1 MTGLTG
7 ARVLL
12 TGATG
17 LIGRA
22 TLSSLV
28 AQGAG
33 VIALSRSGRDVR
45 GAAQA
50 VACDLLDASAL
61 ARVVG
66 QVRAT
71 HLVHLAWA
79 DGADRWHS
87 PVNDAWADATLA
99 LLRCFADNGGQRA
112 LIAGS
117 CAEYDW
123 TGSGLLAESSPLRPA
138 TRYGQAKARAGD
150 AARAA
155 APGLGL
161 ALVWARP
168 FFVYGPGEPAGRL
181 VGDLVR
187 GLRAGRA
194 VDCTDGLQRRDFLY
208 SGDLGDALA
217 GLLASDATGPVNV
230 ASGRAIPVA
239 DLIAEIAR
247 QVGRPDLIRFGAR
260 PRPADDP
267 AELCADVT
275 LLTRATGFRP
285 AHDLAAGVAALLA
298 TEGIAA

>member
-1 MTGLTG
+1 MTRLTG

-22 TLSSLV
+22 TAV
-28 AQGAG
+28 ALAGLGAE
-33 VIALSRSGRDVR
+33 VIALSRSGRSVP
-45 GAAQA
+45 GAAHT
-50 VACDLLDASAL
+50 VSCDLLDATSMT
-61 ARVVG
+61 RVASLG
-66 QVRAT
+66 AT

-87 PVNDAWADATLA
+87 PVNDDWADATLA
-99 LLRCFADNGGQRA
+99 LLRAFAESGGRRA

-123 TGSGLLAESSPLRPA
+123 TGPGLLAESAPLRPA
-138 TRYGQAKARAGD
+138 TRYGRAKARAGD

-155 APGLGL
+155 APGFGVS
-161 ALVWARP
+161 LVWARP
-168 FFVYGPGEPAGRL
+168 FFVYGPGEPGGRL

-187 GLRAGRA
+187 GLRAGRM

-208 SGDLGDALA
+208 SGDLGQALA
-217 GLLASDATGPVNV
+217 GLLASDATGSVNV
-230 ASGRAIPVA
+230 ASGRAIPVR
-239 DLIAEIAR
+239 DLIGEVAR
-247 QVGRPDLIRFGAR
+247 QIGRPDLIRLGAR

-285 AHDLAAGVAALLA
+285 THDLAAGVAALLA
-298 TEGIAA
+298 ADGVTP

>member
-1 MTGLTG
+1 MTRLTG

-22 TLSSLV
+22 VLPAL
-28 AQGAG
+28 AGLGAE
-33 VIALSRSGRDVR
+33 VIVLSRSGRDVP
-45 GAAQA
+45 GATQA
-50 VACDLLDASAL
+50 VACDLLDAAL
-61 ARVVG
+61 MTRIVSE
-66 QVRAT
+66 VRAT

-87 PVNDAWADATLA
+87 PVNDDWAEATMA
-99 LLRCFADNGGQRA
+99 LLRCFAASGGQRA

-123 TGSGLLAESSPLRPA
+123 TGPGLLSETTPLRPA
-138 TRYGQAKARAGD
+138 TRYGQAKARAGE

-155 APGLGL
+155 APGLGV

-168 FFVYGPGEPAGRL
+168 FFVYGPGEPEGRL

-208 SGDLGDALA
+208 SGDLGQALA
-217 GLLASDATGPVNV
+217 NLLASGATGAVNV
-230 ASGRAIPVA
+230 ASGRAIPVR
-239 DLIAEIAR
+239 DLIGEVAR
-247 QVGRPDLIRFGAR
+247 QIGRPDLIRLGAR
-260 PRPADDP
+260 TRPAADP

-285 AHDLAAGVAALLA
+285 AHDLASGVAALLA
-298 TEGIAA
+298 AEGVAA